1 MVPLNIFHHNQ
12 AKKKLPIY
20 MEKEEIMDVNYISGQ
35 FDSQK
40 ERNMTIVRGG
50 SRVKRKFQNN

>member
-20 MEKEEIMDVNYISGQ
+20 MEKEEGTNVGVDPNEVAPAG
-35 FDSQK
+35 
-40 ERNMTIVRGG
+40 
-50 SRVKRKFQNN
+50 